1 MNERFFILDK
11 FNTWY
16 DWRCIVTAKSAQPPE
31 PKTNYVEIE
40 GASGALDFTEAL
52 TGEPVY
58 SNRTMAA
65 SFICTEGTHRER
77 EALRRRITTALHGR
91 LVKIIEPDDPDH
103 FLLGRVRLTNFDNKP
118 AYMSFDMEATCE
130 PWRYAVN
137 ETTRRVPLV
146 GPVDVVIRN
155 EGDKTVIPVLT
166 VAPRDM
172 LGITSSVD
180 LTFNG
185 VTTKLPEGVYKVTGL
200 RLVHGV
206 NVVSLS
212 GLGSIDITYRE
223 AVL

>member
-1 MNERFFILDK
+1 MKKRFFILDK

-16 DWRCIVTAKSAQPPE
+16 DWRCIITAKNVPPAE

-40 GASGALDFTEAL
+40 GASGTLDFTEAL

-58 SNRTMAA
+58 SDRPVTA
-65 SFICTEGTHRER
+65 SFMCTEGTHRER

-91 LVKIIEPDDPDH
+91 RVQIIEPDDPDH
-103 FLLGRVRLTNFDNKP
+103 FLLGRVKLTNFVNNL
-118 AYMSFDMEATCE
+118 AYMSFDTEATCE

-137 ETTRRVPLV
+137 ETTRRVPV
-146 GPVDVVIRN
+146 SGPVDVVIRN

-166 VAPRDM
+166 VA
-172 LGITSSVD
+172 GKVA

-185 VTTKLPEGVYKVTGL
+185 VTTELTAGTYKVTDL

-206 NVVSLS
+206 NVVGLS
-212 GLGSIDITYRE
+212 GAGSVDITYRE